1 MSMVIN
7 ILKLVFF
14 RTSQNMSKSMN
25 EFSHLQNGDIQHQNH
40 QQHFP
45 HKYQQNDFASRT
57 HGHDFGYH
65 AMDRYNVI
73 KF

>member
-1 MSMVIN
+1 
-7 ILKLVFF
+7 
-14 RTSQNMSKSMN
+14 MN